1 MVFDFAEGLD
11 GPIYLDPN
19 NPNHQAAIEQLRATR
34 KPAVPYAVSPIG
46 RMRDLGDPN
55 DSRRGQSAPQ
65 SRSVPGL
72 PDPIETLIESARA
85 DNSVTADTP
94 IPGPSQTPARSKTN
108 TGYIDR
114 EFGIQ
119 RGFGSGT
126 AAQTEPPLS
135 GNYRKDGTIDL
146 EDGRRESVGPSASRP
161 VISSNYRTAVKN
173 PNPESP
179 SKPRSPSSQPKQ
191 VAVNASLQDL
201 ERELLAAGASLDE
214 ARAFLADYNV
224 KDETFQSSARGG
236 RELTRQVLTQRP
248 GEVVKE
254 GDSVT
259 RVVQTN
265 NRQKPERFSG
275 LRDDEIDEMYRGSKP
290 VPNSTGKE
298 IAPYYTVNVPVRGT
312 DGRLAGVKRID
323 PRGSFV
329 TLQADSETI
338 RNAKHASE
346 EEITTSNARAAQQ
359 VRAEQRTP
367 LITGKALTE
376 GLRNGSVE
384 KVNGEGNHVA
394 NLISVDENGST
405 IRTQVFAIPGQQKG
419 PEAKYRVGRP
429 TNIDMN
435 AARNALNPR
444 PGDIGKTG
452 TTAPVGA
459 ADEATDFGT
468 QVVRTGVVVKRDAD
482 GNPIPDARSGKLA
495 RTLGKAVEVG
505 PTTFLNRDEVDRYIQ
520 LRRREVEDALDIRG
534 KRGQGPKLDHLS
546 EGVRA
551 RIEQALAGRPQGGT
565 REERIAADTISPFVQ
580 TDAEGRP
587 FVRTNDLATPLVG
600 FEQAAA
606 NLDQVLGEL
615 ASGGYMADP
624 SVANGFQRMA
634 IEVEAGRLPMEAI
647 PERARAAVA
656 QEISVL
662 RAAQAPKQRVPI
674 QSEPVITERVFD
686 NEADLVAEEINGPAR
701 NFDGEGRVV
710 QGQYGDMGDP
720 TVDGQFIRG
729 FREEK
734 GPDLEFSPEYQLA
747 RRVVDQQFS
756 NFYGYDGKT
765 SLESQ
770 LKLQQLS
777 QQALADAVAATPA
790 PFVSA
795 DNKEFQMQVQRSVA
809 NLYSQTVSPVKVLQ
823 GRSMPIRA
831 ADNQAATEVGSAFP
845 QTQAAGVVN
854 TDTVSQLNAPSS
866 PVPRD
871 KFADPETSALIDDT
885 AFLNQLSQNSEV
897 STRHLDNIRRG
908 LQPGASSA
916 SARAAQGALKTL
928 RMRYGR

>member
-19 NPNHQAAIEQLRATR
+19 NPNHQAAIEQLREQRSQQRRVKRQPSAS
-34 KPAVPYAVSPIG
+34 AAVSSIG
-46 RMRDLGDPN
+46 RMRDLGDPS

-72 PDPIETLIESARA
+72 PDPIDPSETPFRSRINNPA
-85 DNSVTADTP
+85 DH
-94 IPGPSQTPARSKTN
+94 N
-108 TGYIDR
+108 TSYIDR
-114 EFGIQ
+114 AFGIQ
-119 RGFGSGT
+119 RGFGAGGG
-126 AAQTEPPLS
+126 AQTEPLLS
-135 GNYRKDGTIDL
+135 ANYRPDGFINL
-146 EDGRRESVGPSASRP
+146 EDGTRVSVDASRSRP

-179 SKPRSPSSQPKQ
+179 SKPRSPSSQPEQ
-191 VAVNASLQDL
+191 VEVNASLQDL
-201 ERELLAAGASLDE
+201 ERELLAAGSSLDE

-224 KDETFQSSARGG
+224 KDETFKSSSRGG

-248 GEVVKE
+248 GESVE
-254 GDSVT
+254 GT

-275 LRDDEIDEMYRGSKP
+275 LRDNEIDEMYRGSKP

-329 TLQADSETI
+329 TLQADSEKI
-338 RNAKHASE
+338 RDAKHASE
-346 EEITTSNARAAQQ
+346 EEVTISNARAAQQ

-367 LITGKALTE
+367 LITGKALTV
-376 GLRNGSVE
+376 GLSNGSVE

-394 NLISVDENGST
+394 NLISLDENGST
-405 IRTQVFAIPGQQKG
+405 TRTPVFRIPGQQKG

-459 ADEATDFGT
+459 ADQATDFGT

-482 GNPIPDARSGKLA
+482 GNPIPDARSGKRA
-495 RTLGKAVEVG
+495 RTLGKAVEIG
-505 PTTFLNRDEVDRYIQ
+505 PSTFLNRDEVDRYIQ

-534 KRGQGPKLDHLS
+534 KRGQGPKIDHLP
-546 EGVRA
+546 VQVQA

-565 REERIAADTISPFVQ
+565 REERIAADTVSPFVQ

-600 FEQAAA
+600 YEQAVA

-674 QSEPVITERVFD
+674 QSEPVITEVVLD
-686 NEADLVAEEINGPAR
+686 NEADRVAEEINGPAR
-701 NFDGEGRVV
+701 NFDGEGRIV

-729 FREEK
+729 FKEQKE
-734 GPDLEFSPEYQLA
+734 PDLEFSPEYQLA

-765 SLESQ
+765 SLENQ

-795 DNKEFQMQVQRSVA
+795 DNKEFQMQVQKSVA
-809 NLYSQTVSPVKVLQ
+809 NLYSQNVSPVKVLQ

-845 QTQAAGVVN
+845 QTQAAGIVN
-854 TDTVSQLNAPSS
+854 TDAVSQLNAPSP

-885 AFLNQLSQNSEV
+885 AFLNQLGKNGEVNSGYLE
-897 STRHLDNIRRG
+897 NIRRG
-908 LQPGASSA
+908 LQPGASAA
-916 SARAAQGALKTL
+916 SSKAAQGALKAL